1 MRHERAR
8 DCHRESRDIAMARMR
23 NALDEIVV
31 EGIKTNVDLHRG
43 KIFKDEAFMKGGVDI
58 HHLEKKLGGH

>member
-1 MRHERAR
+1 
-8 DCHRESRDIAMARMR
+8 MARMR